1 MFPRV
6 GPTELIILLVIV
18 LLIFG
23 PGRIA
28 RIAGELGRGIRSF
41 KEGVT
46 ADEEPEDEQTDE
58 KEFEEK

>member
-1 MFPRV
+1 MLPRV

-41 KEGVT
+41 KEGVNT
-46 ADEEPEDEQTDE
+46 DDESEDEQTDE
-58 KEFEEK
+58 KESEEK